1 MLKDLQFESCKHINP
16 HSAMLYTTA
25 DLIIWPCI
33 EALKYPDKRRDPLV
47 VPVKIIEDK
56 ILQIIPNTY
65 NGKV

>member
-1 MLKDLQFESCKHINP
+1 
-16 HSAMLYTTA
+16 MLYTTA

-33 EALKYPDKRRDPLV
+33 AALKYPDKRRDPLV

-65 NGKV
+65 NGKI

>member
-1 MLKDLQFESCKHINP
+1 
-16 HSAMLYTTA
+16 MLYTTA

-47 VPVKIIEDK
+47 EPVKIIEDK